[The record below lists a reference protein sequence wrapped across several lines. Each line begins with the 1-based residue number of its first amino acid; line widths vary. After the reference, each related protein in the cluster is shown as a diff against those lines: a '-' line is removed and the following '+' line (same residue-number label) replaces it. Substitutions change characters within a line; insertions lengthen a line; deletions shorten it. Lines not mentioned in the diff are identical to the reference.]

1 MNAEFREMKE
11 NPSHCVKEAKEV
23 WTLEK
28 EEASRVIKDFGSY
41 TTLHGFHFILDSG
54 SLIRKIIWITLISLG
69 IAFLSIQFRDNCRKL
84 QSREIVISKDLER
97 NKNLLFPAITICNQ
111 NMMRKSKIMGTD
123 AQTFLDQQDTLK
135 YHLLGDSL
143 FSKETDPAFNI
154 EESVKN
160 NSHDLSEMLNTCIWS
175 GRPCSAA
182 NFTPVLSYLRG
193 VCHTFNSGK
202 PGHPKLY
209 VKTTG
214 KFKGL
219 TLQLD
224 AQPEEYYGPFSYEAT
239 GFKVLVHDQSELYP
253 NIEDFGVD
261 IPPGFKTNIR
271 VHRTKMKSLRAPF
284 KTACEEKNV
293 EPAYGVYSEYACLVD
308 CYTKIS
314 VNACNCRMLSMPSL
328 GVGVNETRFCSA
340 KELFTC
346 LFPIFDKFNPSNCKC
361 PVPCEKI
368 TYKVELSMAYAPSD
382 HIWDTILPL
391 YNITPNETSSKV
403 EEFRDYVRKR
413 MSQFSIYYQTLDT
426 EVTEEKPAYDLNDFG
441 SDVGG
446 NMGLFLGCS
455 LLTLCEFVDL
465 IVIMCLR
472 CWRRRIA
479 VEITPDQRH

>member
-23 WTLEK
+23 WASEK

-54 SLIRKIIWITLISLG
+54 SIIRKIIWITLISLG
-69 IAFLSIQFRDNCRKL
+69 IAFLFIQFQDNYRKL

-97 NKNLLFPAITICNQ
+97 NKKLLFPAITICNQ

-135 YHLLGDSL
+135 YQLLGDSL
-143 FSKETDPAFNI
+143 YSKETDPAFNI

-160 NSHDLSEMLNTCIWS
+160 NSHDLSEMVKICTWS

-182 NFTPVLSYLRG
+182 NFTPVLSY
-193 VCHTFNSGK
+193 V
-202 PGHPKLY
+202 
-209 VKTTG
+209 
-214 KFKGL
+214 
-219 TLQLD
+219 LD
-224 AQPEEYYGPFSYEAT
+224 AQPEEYYGPFSYDAT

-253 NIEDFGVD
+253 NIEDCGVD
-261 IPPGFKTNIR
+261 IPPGFNTNIR

-284 KTACEEKNV
+284 KTACEEKNL

-314 VNACNCRMLSMPSL
+314 
-328 GVGVNETRFCSA
+328 
-340 KELFTC
+340 
-346 LFPIFDKFNPSNCKC
+346 
-361 PVPCEKI
+361 KI

-413 MSQFSIYYQTLDT
+413 MAQFSIYYQTLDT